1 MIKLACLATI
11 ALAAWH
17 SWALYQMG
25 RALQPPNIL
34 VAVAIHPLA
43 LVAVCGGIWRAARY
57 KALATLG
64 LATAAALAIVVMW
77 TAGGPLLRRGTLDRV
92 HAVTTTAELKAFAA
106 TWCAAGFDEAKAK
119 ELQDRAR
126 WPKWLA
132 AVEPGSVRVAPI
144 CGGTKPACFALHI
157 QFGGGLLGHWGVA
170 VLPDAPTAT
179 PFLDEL
185 EPGIYW
191 ADAP

>member
-43 LVAVCGGIWRAARY
+43 LIAVSGGIWRAARY
-57 KALATLG
+57 KAFATLA
-64 LATAAALAIVVMW
+64 LAAAAALAVVVMW
-77 TAGGPLLRRGTLDRV
+77 KTGGPLLRRGTLDRV
-92 HAVTTTAELKAFAA
+92 HALATTAELQAFAA
-106 TWCAAGFDEAKAK
+106 PYCAAGFDEAKAK
-119 ELQDRAR
+119 ELQDRTR
-126 WPKWLA
+126 WPKWLTA
-132 AVEPGSVRVAPI
+132 IDPGSVRVEPI
-144 CGGTKPACFALHI
+144 CGGTNPTCFALHI

-170 VLPDAPTAT
+170 VLPGAPTAK

-185 EPGIYW
+185 EPGLYW